1 MGHVLGNIFGHGP
14 GAPPPPPVAPT
25 IDNQQ
30 VAINAAQA
38 ETLKRST
45 AGRASTILT
54 GGDGVTQAAPTSHAA
69 LLGMA

>member
-1 MGHVLGNIFGHGP
+1 MGQVIGKIFGHGP

-30 VAINAAQA
+30 VAIDAAQA
-38 ETLKRST
+38 ETLKRAN

-54 GGDGVTQAAPTSHAA
+54 GGDGVTDAAPTSHAT